1 MESRHRRSALTLS
14 AVAALLAATP
24 LLTACGN
31 DTHPGSAALVKGDR
45 ISMAQLQSRVGAVRN
60 AQRAEPQ
67 GDQMIKQS
75 GKLTRA
81 TLDGMIRERVV
92 AQAARDA
99 HVGVSRREAL
109 KVRDQLEK
117 QAGGKKQLEAVWL
130 RQRHLAP
137 GDIDRFIR
145 MQLRI
150 EKFAAAKGIDLMSPQ
165 GPQRV
170 NAELSRVADDMK
182 IDVNPR
188 YGEWNTRTSS
198 LGGEK
203 APWLRDLSGEADRTQ
218 GA

>member
-1 MESRHRRSALTLS
+1 MESPRRRSALTLS

-31 DTHPGSAALVKGDR
+31 DAHPGAAALVKGDR
-45 ISMAQLQSRVGAVRN
+45 ISMAQLQARVGAVRD

-67 GDQMIKQS
+67 GEQMIKQS

-92 AQAARDA
+92 AQAAKDA
-99 HVGVSRREAL
+99 GAGVSRREVQQ
-109 KVRDQLEK
+109 VRGELEK
-117 QAGGKKQLEAVWL
+117 QAGGKKQLETVWL
-130 RQRHLAP
+130 RQHHLAP
-137 GDIDRFIR
+137 DDIDDFIR

-150 EKFAAAKGIDLMSPQ
+150 EKIAAAKGIDLMSPE
-165 GPQRV
+165 GPQRI
-170 NAELSRVADDMK
+170 NAQLSRVADDMK
-182 IDVNPR
+182 INVNPR

-198 LGGEK
+198 LGGDR
-203 APWLRDLSGEADRTQ
+203 APWLRELSGEADRAQ